1 MAQFLELQSVDT
13 IFSHI
18 DAMAP
23 LESEVIPLELA
34 FERVLAEDFL
44 APEDLPGFNRSSMD
58 GFAVVAKDVFG
69 ASEGLPAFLEYRG
82 ECPMGEKP
90 SISIEPGQT
99 ARIWTGGMLPEGAD
113 AVVMLEYSRTAGE
126 GHVEL
131 TRPVAP
137 GDNVIFYDE
146 DAPKGQLLIPQGRV
160 LRPQEIGLLAALGQG
175 EVAVRKKARVAIISS
190 GDEVIPMR
198 EAPKMGQVRD
208 VNSYTLAALVKASG
222 AEPITL
228 GLVGDSQELLR
239 KKIIEGLETADMV
252 LVSGGSSAGQRDY
265 TVHAFEDVGAEIV
278 AHGVAISPGKPL
290 ILGRIGAKSVWG
302 LPGHVASA
310 QICAEIFI
318 RRLLKVLAGQRD
330 GGIVALGG
338 QRAVL
343 TRPVASAQGRRDYI
357 RVSLEAPENA
367 GDLPLARPILGKSGL
382 ISTLVAADAL
392 IVCPESAEGLLAG
405 DEVVLLP
412 LN

>member
-1 MAQFLELQSVDT
+1 MAQFLDLQSVDA

-18 DAMAP
+18 DAMEP
-23 LESEVIPLELA
+23 LESEVISLEAA
-34 FERVLAEDFL
+34 FNRVLAQDFL

-58 GFAVVAKDVFG
+58 GFAVIARDVFG
-69 ASEGLPAFLEYRG
+69 ASEGLPAFLEYKG

-90 SISIEPGQT
+90 ALTIEPGQT
-99 ARIWTGGMLPEGAD
+99 ARIWTGGMLPDGAD
-113 AVVMLEYSRTAGE
+113 AVVMLEYSHAVGE

-131 TRPVAP
+131 IRPAAP

-146 DAPKGQLLIPQGRV
+146 DAPQGQLLIPRGSV

-175 EVAVRKKARVAIISS
+175 EVHVRKQPRVVIISS

-198 EAPKMGQVRD
+198 ERPLPGQVRD
-208 VNSYTLAALVKASG
+208 VNSYTLAALIKAAG
-222 AEPITL
+222 AEPVNL
-228 GLVGDSQELLR
+228 GLVGDAPALLR
-239 KKIIEGLETADMV
+239 KKILEGLETADVV

-265 TVHAFEDVGAEIV
+265 TVHAFEDVGAEIM

-290 ILGRIGAKSVWG
+290 ILGKIGLKSVWG

-310 QICAEIFI
+310 QICAEVFI
-318 RRLLKVLAGQRD
+318 RRLIKVLGGQRD
-330 GGIVALGG
+330 GGL
-338 QRAVL
+338 AVYAKRKAIL

-357 RVSLEAPENA
+357 RVSLEAPEKE

-405 DEVVLLP
+405 EEVILLP